1 MDVMFIILLGVL
13 GLILLTMI
21 LGSFFTVETAQVAVI
36 TRFGKFLRVA
46 DPGLNWKFPYIDTVA
61 GVVSLRVNQISLT
74 METKTKDNVFV
85 TIPISVQN
93 RVRPEKVFDAYY
105 KLSDPTAQIKSYVE
119 QVILGHVP
127 GMTLDEVFA
136 SQSSIAAAVKQE
148 LDADMATFGFEIVNV
163 LVTDI
168 VPDQKVKS
176 AMNDI
181 NAAQREQV
189 AANARGEAEK
199 ILVVKKAEAESESKA
214 LQGQGIANQRKAIIE
229 GLQSSTVAGSNWVFP
244 ANVTVALNA
253 PLGQVSGVTVDSHGN
268 VYLADLGNA
277 RIFAVSPTGGIRIV
291 AGNGTP
297 GFSGDGGPA
306 TAASLS
312 SPYGMAV
319 DALGNLFIAD
329 WGNARIRKVT
339 PSGVITTV
347 AGGGTADPS
356 RLRMSPTSRP
366 VPTSKTQRVA
376 WLPAFCMPQE
386 HFAGI
391 ANSQPGNTTPG
402 AHRFWDDGGARACV
416 RAREPA
422 FRWRD

>member
-1 MDVMFIILLGVL
+1 MDPIFLIPLGAVAL
-13 GLILLTMI
+13 IVLILF
-21 LGSFFTVETAQVAVI
+21 LGSFFTVNTAEVAVI
-36 TRFGKFLRVA
+36 THFGEFKRVA
-46 DPGLNWKFPYIDTVA
+46 TPGLNWKLPFFDSVA
-61 GVVSLRVNQISLT
+61 GVVSLRVSQISLT

-93 RVRPEKVFDAYY
+93 RVRPEKVYDAFY

-199 ILVVKKAEAESESKA
+199 ILVVKKAEAEAESKA

-229 GLQSSTVAGSNWVFP
+229 GLQVSIEQFQKVVDGASSKDVMQLVMVTQYFDTLKSIGESDKTNTLFLSHSPGSVKEVSEQILDSMVVAQR
-244 ANVTVALNA
+244 AN
-253 PLGQVSGVTVDSHGN
+253 G
-268 VYLADLGNA
+268 
-277 RIFAVSPTGGIRIV
+277 
-291 AGNGTP
+291 
-297 GFSGDGGPA
+297 
-306 TAASLS
+306 
-312 SPYGMAV
+312 
-319 DALGNLFIAD
+319 
-329 WGNARIRKVT
+329 
-339 PSGVITTV
+339 
-347 AGGGTADPS
+347 
-356 RLRMSPTSRP
+356 
-366 VPTSKTQRVA
+366 
-376 WLPAFCMPQE
+376 
-386 HFAGI
+386 
-391 ANSQPGNTTPG
+391 
-402 AHRFWDDGGARACV
+402 
-416 RAREPA
+416 
-422 FRWRD
+422 

>member
-1 MDVMFIILLGVL
+1 MDVMWLIPLGAL
-13 GLILLTMI
+13 ALIFLILI
-21 LGSFFTVETAQVAVI
+21 LSSFFTVNTAEVAVI
-36 TRFGKFLRVA
+36 TRFGKFLRAA
-46 DPGLNWKFPYIDTVA
+46 DPGLNWKRPFFDTVA
-61 GVVSLRVNQISLT
+61 GMVSLRVNQISLT

-93 RVRPEKVFDAYY
+93 RVRPEKVYDAFY

-199 ILVVKKAEAESESKA
+199 ILVVKKAEAEAESKA

-229 GLQSSTVAGSNWVFP
+229 GLQTSIEQFQKVVDGASSRDVMQLVL
-244 ANVTVALNA
+244 VTQYFDTLKSIGESDKTNT
-253 PLGQVSGVTVDSHGN
+253 LF
-268 VYLADLGNA
+268 LAH
-277 RIFAVSPTGGIRIV
+277 
-291 AGNGTP
+291 
-297 GFSGDGGPA
+297 
-306 TAASLS
+306 
-312 SPYGMAV
+312 
-319 DALGNLFIAD
+319 
-329 WGNARIRKVT
+329 T
-339 PSGVITTV
+339 PSAVKEVSDQILESMLV
-347 AGGGTADPS
+347 AQQA
-356 RLRMSPTSRP
+356 
-366 VPTSKTQRVA
+366 K
-376 WLPAFCMPQE
+376 
-386 HFAGI
+386 
-391 ANSQPGNTTPG
+391 N
-402 AHRFWDDGGARACV
+402 
-416 RAREPA
+416 
-422 FRWRD
+422 